1 MQEPPPTACASND
14 DAGFDGRRFARELTS
29 APGVYRMLDGG
40 GRVLYVGKAKNLKKR
55 VGSYFARPQL
65 EPRIALMLGQVRAM
79 EVTVTRTESE
89 ALLLENELIKSLNPH
104 FNVLLKDGKG
114 YPYLFLEASTE
125 YPRLRFHRGSRAQKG
140 RYFGPFPSVLAVREN
155 LQRIYRLFQLRQCE
169 DSVFR
174 NRSRPCLQY
183 QIKRCSAPCV
193 GLISATDYAEDVR
206 HAVMFLDGHSRAVVD
221 ELEACM
227 QAASAALDF
236 ERAAAVRDEIA
247 RIRHLQAR
255 QYVAG
260 AEHDADILACV
271 VRDGVALVQ
280 ALFYRDGMNLGSR
293 HWLLKAGADAA
304 ESRVLEAFITQHY
317 ADLPVPRTLLL
328 SHPLEQ
334 HELLV
339 AALSQRAGH
348 RIEIVHPQRG
358 ERVKLVQQALRNGEI
373 ALATQLGSEA
383 MQRGRWAGLTELL
396 ELTELPR
403 RIECFDI
410 SHTMGEG
417 TVAAC
422 VVAGPEG
429 PLPALYRRFN
439 IKDVAAGDDYAA
451 MHQAIARRFRR
462 LQDEQAE
469 LPDVL
474 LIDGGRGQV
483 DRAMQALGELGVH
496 GVAVVG
502 VAKGPA
508 RRPGDE
514 DLIFG
519 EDGRSVH
526 PGPDSIGLLA
536 IQAIRDE
543 AHRFAIT
550 GHRARRE
557 KQRKQSSLE
566 AITGIGAARRSAL
579 LRHFGGLVGVRA
591 AGIEELQRVSGIS
604 QSLAERIYASLHE

>member
-1 MQEPPPTACASND
+1 MVKPAEPLSEPV
-14 DAGFDGRRFARELTS
+14 FDGRRFARELTS
-29 APGVYRMLDGG
+29 APGVYRMLDGAG
-40 GRVLYVGKAKNLKKR
+40 GVLYVGKAKNLSKR
-55 VGSYFARPQL
+55 VASYFQRPAL

-114 YPYLFLEASTE
+114 YPYLFLEADVE
-125 YPRLRFHRGSRAQKG
+125 FPRLRFHRGSRAQKG
-140 RYFGPFPSVLAVREN
+140 RYFGPYPSVLAVREN
-155 LQRIYRLFQLRQCE
+155 LERIYRLFQLRQCE

-193 GLISATDYAEDVR
+193 GKISATDYAESLR
-206 HAVMFLDGHSRAVVD
+206 HAVLFLEGRSKQVVD
-221 ELEACM
+221 ELQARM
-227 QAASAALDF
+227 QAASTALEFEHAAAL
-236 ERAAAVRDEIA
+236 RDEIT

-260 AEHDADILACV
+260 AERDADILACV
-271 VRDGVALVQ
+271 ARDGLAVVQ

-293 HWLLKAGADAA
+293 HWLLKTGLEVSEA
-304 ESRVLEAFITQHY
+304 RVLEAFITQHY

-328 SHPLEQ
+328 SHRLEQ
-334 HELLV
+334 LDLLV
-339 AALSQRAGH
+339 EALSQRAG
-348 RIEIVHPQRG
+348 RRVIIVHPRRG
-358 ERVKLVQQALRNGEI
+358 ARVKLVEQALRNGEI
-373 ALATQLGSEA
+373 ALASELGSEA
-383 MQRGRWAGLTELL
+383 VQRQRWAALTELL
-396 ELTELPR
+396 DLTEPPSR
-403 RIECFDI
+403 VECFDI
-410 SHTMGEG
+410 SHTQGEG

-429 PLPALYRRFN
+429 PIPALYRRFN

-462 LQDEQAE
+462 LADESAE

-483 DRAMQALGELGVH
+483 DRALQALAEQGVH
-496 GVAVVG
+496 GLTVLG
-502 VAKGPA
+502 IAKGPA
-508 RRPGDE
+508 RRAGDE
-514 DLIFG
+514 DLIFA
-519 EDGRSVH
+519 EHGRKLH
-526 PGPDSIGLLA
+526 PGRDSLGLLA

-543 AHRFAIT
+543 AHRFALT

-557 KQRKQSSLE
+557 KQRHQSTLE
-566 AITGIGAARRSAL
+566 AIAGIGAARRSAL
-579 LRHFGGLVGVRA
+579 LRHFGGLAGVRA
-591 AGIEELQRVSGIS
+591 AGVEELRRVAGIS